1 MGVLRK
7 INEAVKAK
15 DLEGL
20 MGGEIMGNPSKWPGS
35 GLTPVG
41 ERYATIEGTIE
52 KTNKAKLDEASAKL
66 YQKLREA
73 ENYPGLYDGRSCSDF
88 EEYGCYADNEVDD
101 DDYD

>member
-35 GLTPVG
+35 GLAPLG

-52 KTNKAKLDEASAKL
+52 KTNMAKLADANAKL
-66 YQKLREA
+66 RPLIEPRGTWN
-73 ENYPGLYDGRSCSDF
+73 EN
-88 EEYGCYADNEVDD
+88 EEVNV
-101 DDYD
+101 